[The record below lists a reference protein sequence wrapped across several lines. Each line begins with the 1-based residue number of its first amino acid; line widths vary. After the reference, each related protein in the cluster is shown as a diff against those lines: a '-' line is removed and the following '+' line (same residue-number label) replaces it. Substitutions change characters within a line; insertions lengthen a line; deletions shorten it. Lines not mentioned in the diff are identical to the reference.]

1 MQPSKGL
8 TCLFVI
14 LVLGLLSVRTEASS
28 PVTLPS
34 LLREFIDIEQ
44 ITRFPSPTYETVQAS
59 SASRRSDIV
68 RDEAISATTPVPG
81 VESAV
86 RTPRAELGTETVLF
100 DSDGPGAIVHLCLR
114 AAEGQGILRVY
125 LDGSSTPIVE
135 GSLEEIAS
143 GRIAPI
149 VVPFVTA
156 HEGTLGIDFPI
167 PYQSHCRITL
177 ASDLN
182 EWTTP
187 ASYQVAARVYEPG
200 TVVETLSP
208 AVVEKA
214 QPLIAE
220 TAQILKGERKTEQ
233 NPDWSFRFPIQLS
246 REMPIVQFDVARGH
260 SGLISEIHLKPN
272 VSDPALL
279 RQVILV
285 LCFDGRVTARVPLAE
300 FFGTGPGIQPYR
312 SMMTEVTTEGEL
324 VCRWPMP
331 FAQEVAFAVEGPGQI
346 PVGAENDKEL
356 KRKHPLLSLF
366 RLRENPLFK
375 RRESRQRAKRS
386 QFFNESLVMIPEGIN
401 IEGYALVKP
410 YSWTQQSMYF
420 HADWKSQHELVSSKP
435 QSWSIAE
442 LSGRG
447 VYVGT
452 TLLASNSVRDWWGRG
467 GEKIYFDGRDTP
479 RLIGTDS
486 SDYFALAPASPT
498 LFATA
503 LHGQS
508 RCDGPRSFGHS
519 SLYRWRILDAM
530 PFNNGLKFDW
540 EVKHTNAAAS
550 LSLEG
555 VNYWYAD
562 PWHSENARRL
572 DSAEVAIPSLPTRVV
587 PKIAGAIE
595 GESLVALRVDGS
607 SPKKENLVHFE
618 EAGPWSGDS
627 HLVWQGIKPG
637 NELVLGF
644 EAPADGKYQVV
655 AFLSQSFDYGIHRI
669 SLNDKPAGD
678 PIDLFSPTPIR
689 REPLDLGVFDLKK
702 EGNRLSVRVV
712 SSSKAASPKNCSF
725 GLDCLVLK
733 RIP

>member
-14 LVLGLLSVRTEASS
+14 LVLALLSVRTEASS

-34 LLREFIDIEQ
+34 LLREIIDIEQ
-44 ITRFPSPTYETVQAS
+44 ITRFPTPTYETIQVS
-59 SASRRSDIV
+59 SASRRSDAV
-68 RDEAISATTPVPG
+68 RDEAISATTPAPG

-86 RTPRAELGTETVLF
+86 RTPGTGVGNETILF
-100 DSDGPGAIVHLCLR
+100 DSDGPGAIAHVWLR
-114 AAEGQGILRVY
+114 AEGQGTLRIY
-125 LDGSSTPIVE
+125 LDGSPTPLIE

-143 GRIAPI
+143 GR
-149 VVPFVTA
+149 VTPLVGPYLTVQ
-156 HEGTLGIDFPI
+156 EGTIGIDFPI
-167 PYQSHCRITL
+167 PYQSHCRVTL
-177 ASDLN
+177 ASDLT
-182 EWTTP
+182 EMTP
-187 ASYQVAARVYEPG
+187 PAVYHIVARAYEPG
-200 TVVETLSP
+200 AVVETLSTT
-208 AVVEKA
+208 VMDNA
-214 QPLIAE
+214 QPIIEEA
-220 TAQILKGERKTEQ
+220 AQVLKGERKTEQ

-246 REMPIVQFDVARGH
+246 REMPIVQFDVTHGH
-260 SGLISEIHLKPN
+260 SGLISEIHLKPS

-312 SMMTEVTTEGEL
+312 SMMSEVTTEGEL
-324 VCRWPMP
+324 ICRWPMP

-346 PVGAENDKEL
+346 PVGAENEREI

-366 RLRENPLFK
+366 RLKENPLFK

-386 QFFNESLVMIPEGIN
+386 QFFNESLVMIPEGIG

-410 YSWTQQSMYF
+410 YTWTQQSMYF
-420 HADWKSQHELVSSKP
+420 HADWKSRHDLVSAKP
-435 QSWSIAE
+435 QIWPIAE

-452 TLLASNSVRDWWGRG
+452 ALFTANSVREWWGRG
-467 GEKIYFDGRDTP
+467 GEKIYLDGRDAPSLT
-479 RLIGTDS
+479 GTDS

-498 LFATA
+498 LISTA
-503 LHGQS
+503 LHGQT
-508 RCDGPRSFGHS
+508 RCDGPRFFGHS
-519 SLYRWRILDAM
+519 SLYRWRVLDAM

-540 EVKHTNAAAS
+540 DVKHTSAVAS

-562 PWHSENARRL
+562 PWNSENSLRL
-572 DSAEVAIPSLPTRVV
+572 DVAEVALPNLPTRVV
-587 PKIAGAIE
+587 PKVAGAIE
-595 GESLVALRVDGS
+595 GETLVALRADGS
-607 SPKKENLVHFE
+607 SPRKENLVHFE

-644 EAPADGKYQVV
+644 NVPEDGKYQVV

-669 SLNDKPAGD
+669 SLNDKPVGD
-678 PIDLFSPTPIR
+678 PIDLFAPTPTR

-702 EGNRLSVRVV
+702 EGNRLAVRVV

-733 RIP
+733 NIP